1 MLNCFAFEKAE
12 TLQIK
17 QEIGDDDDDSNLDDL
32 DDLTLDELKSL
43 LDNFTNLSKPD
54 QMDLIKYMR
63 RLEKTNPQKVRQL
76 KGGANQSSQNQPLRT
91 SDT

>member
-1 MLNCFAFEKAE
+1 M
-12 TLQIK
+12 QIK
-17 QEIGDDDDDSNLDDL
+17 QEIGEDDDESNLDDL

-63 RLEKTNPQKVRQL
+63 RLEKSNPEKVRQL
-76 KGGANQSSQNQPLRT
+76 KGGGGHSSHNQPLRT
-91 SDT
+91 SDR